1 MEAPGGEDLV
11 PGSLCFSFTPSIAG
25 FTLALFPV
33 TRGVEA
39 AGFPQDS
46 RAVGGNGC
54 KFPAFL

>member
-1 MEAPGGEDLV
+1 MWL
-11 PGSLCFSFTPSIAG
+11 SPSIAD
-25 FTLALFPV
+25 FTSTLFPV

-39 AGFPQDS
+39 AGFPQES